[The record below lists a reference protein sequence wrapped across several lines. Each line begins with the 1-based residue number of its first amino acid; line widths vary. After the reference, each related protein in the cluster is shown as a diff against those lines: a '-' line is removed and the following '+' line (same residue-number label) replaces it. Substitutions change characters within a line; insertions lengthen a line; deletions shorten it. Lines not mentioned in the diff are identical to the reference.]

1 MKPCV
6 YVIATGGTIASKPVS
21 KVQTTGYSQIE
32 FSAADLLESIPGIEK
47 QVHLQA
53 QQLFSIDSSDMTDE
67 KLLQLACRINAV
79 LEDDNVDGVVVTH
92 GTDTMEETAFFLNLT
107 VRSNKPVV
115 LTGAMRPTTVLSADG
130 PMNLYNAI
138 LTAADPQ
145 SRDKGV
151 LVCMNDQLLS
161 GRDVIKT
168 STHRVDTFGCAE
180 YGCLGTVI
188 GGKVHYRYA
197 STRPHTVSSEFDV
210 SGLAA
215 LPKVEIVYTHISCG
229 DTMLRAAMDS
239 GCEGVV
245 IAGTGSGSAPEA
257 IRNLCAARKE
267 NNPVMVRAS
276 RVTGGSVCPSGL
288 FADEVC
294 GTIPAADLPPHKARI
309 LLQLALTRTRAL
321 EQLREIFQK
330 Y

>member
-6 YVIATGGTIASKPVS
+6 YVIATGGTIASVPVS
-21 KVQTTGYSQIE
+21 QVQATGYCQIG
-32 FSAADLLESIPGIEK
+32 FDADALIACIPGVEE
-47 QVHLQA
+47 QVELKA

-67 KLLQLACRINAV
+67 KLLQLANRINAV
-79 LEDDNVDGVVVTH
+79 LEDDSVDGVVVTH

-138 LTAADPQ
+138 LAAADPQ

-151 LVCMNDQLLS
+151 MVCMNDQLLS

-168 STHRVDTFGCAE
+168 STHRVDTFECAE
-180 YGCLGTVI
+180 YGAMGTVV
-188 GGKVHYRYA
+188 GGKVCYGYA

-210 SGLAA
+210 SGLAV
-215 LPKVEIVYTHISCG
+215 LPRVEIVYTHISCE
-229 DTMLRAAMDS
+229 DTMLRAAVES
-239 GCEGVV
+239 GCDGVV

-257 IRNLCAARKE
+257 IRKLCMERKGAL
-267 NNPVMVRAS
+267 PVVRAS
-276 RVTGGSVCPSGL
+276 RVTGGAVCPSGL
-288 FADEVC
+288 FADEIC
-294 GTIPAADLPPHKARI
+294 GTIPAGDLPPHKARI
-309 LLQLALTRTRAL
+309 LLQLALTKTKDL
-321 EQLREIFQK
+321 GQLREMFQK

>member
-21 KVQTTGYSQIE
+21 AVETTGYSQIA
-32 FSAADLLESIPGIEK
+32 FSAEDLIACIPGIEEK
-47 QVHLQA
+47 AELRTE
-53 QQLFSIDSSDMTDE
+53 QLFSVDSSDMTDE
-67 KLLQLACRINAV
+67 KLLQLAKYINTV
-79 LEDDNVDGVVVTH
+79 LEKEDIDGVVVTH

-107 VRSNKPVV
+107 VRSNKPVI

-138 LTAADPQ
+138 LAAADPQ
-145 SRDKGV
+145 SKGKGV
-151 LVCMNDQLLS
+151 MVCMNDRLLP

-168 STHRVDTFGCAE
+168 STCRVDTFQCAE
-180 YGCLGTVI
+180 YGPLGTVI
-188 GGKVHYRYA
+188 GEKVQYRYA
-197 STRPHTVSSEFDV
+197 STCPHTTQSEFDV
-210 SGLAA
+210 TGLTK
-215 LPKVEIVYTHISCG
+215 LPKVEVVYTHISCG
-229 DTMLRAAMDS
+229 DTMLRAAMES
-239 GCEGVV
+239 GCDGIV

-257 IRNLCAARKE
+257 IRNLCARRE
-267 NNPVMVRAS
+267 TDLPVVRAS

-294 GTIPAADLPPHKARI
+294 GTVPGGDLPPHKARI
-309 LLQLALTRTRAL
+309 LLQLALTKTKDLA
-321 EQLREIFQK
+321 QLRQIFQM